1 MDKTKVVVLMGGRSA
16 EHEVSLMSGKRVVDS
31 LDKEKYE
38 VFSIVLSKEGRED
51 SFKWVDEIKP
61 DLVFLALHGEFG
73 EDGRI
78 QGWLETMNLKYTGSG
93 VLASALGMN
102 KIFFK
107 RIIEDLGIRTA
118 DWKVWGEEVNF
129 EGKCVVKP
137 VNCGSS
143 VGVSIVK
150 DEANFEKAIKEA
162 KKFDKEIII
171 EEFLEGVEVSCGV
184 LGNEAPVAL
193 PVIEI
198 IPKNDFFDYDAKY
211 SEGMSKEIC
220 PARLDQKITD
230 EVMKISV
237 EIFKVL
243 GFRGYARIDFIIS
256 KNKPYV
262 LEINTLPGL
271 TPNSLLPK
279 EAMADG
285 ISYTELLDKIISLA
299 LEK

>member
-1 MDKTKVVVLMGGRSA
+1 
-16 EHEVSLMSGKRVVDS
+16 
-31 LDKEKYE
+31 
-38 VFSIVLSKEGRED
+38 
-51 SFKWVDEIKP
+51 
-61 DLVFLALHGEFG
+61 
-73 EDGRI
+73 
-78 QGWLETMNLKYTGSG
+78 
-93 VLASALGMN
+93 
-102 KIFFK
+102 
-107 RIIEDLGIRTA
+107 
-118 DWKVWGEEVNF
+118 
-129 EGKCVVKP
+129 
-137 VNCGSS
+137 
-143 VGVSIVK
+143 
-150 DEANFEKAIKEA
+150 
-162 KKFDKEIII
+162 
-171 EEFLEGVEVSCGV
+171 
-184 LGNEAPVAL
+184 
-193 PVIEI
+193 
-198 IPKNDFFDYDAKY
+198 
-211 SEGMSKEIC
+211 MSKEIC